1 MIINYLNKKTQ
12 DANLSL
18 TIKNP
23 NPLLKNGFWI
33 LKLGGF
39 GFGLPTLFLTNV
51 FYDKCTFMKNVLL
64 WQMYLNDKCNLCQM
78 YLMTNVLCDKCTLWQ
93 MYLYDKCSFI
103 INIFITNIPL

>member
-33 LKLGGF
+33 KKLGVF
-39 GFGLPTLFLTNV
+39 RIRIANPIFDKC

-64 WQMYLNDKCNLCQM
+64 
-78 YLMTNVLCDKCTLWQ
+78 
-93 MYLYDKCSFI
+93 
-103 INIFITNIPL
+103 